1 MPTQDISPGLSRHGV
16 YVADGYG
23 IRIHVHHRHL
33 IVADGHGSQRRE
45 ARFHRATHGLRRLI
59 VLGHSGYIT
68 LEAIRWI
75 QDAQL
80 ALIQIDSDGR
90 VLTTSRLG
98 LNQPALRRA
107 QAQAASQ
114 PVGLDITRSLLRHKI
129 GGQARVA
136 ASLDADVAD
145 VIGSHIGQL
154 DDAPTQNQLRLV
166 EASAA
171 AAYWGLWADIPIRF
185 ASKHEGR
192 VPEHWKTVGP
202 RRSPVSG
209 SPRRAANPV
218 HAIFNYLYALLE
230 AEARI
235 ACLAVGLDPGIGIL
249 HTDQRDRD
257 SLALDLMEAIR
268 PDIDAYILELIGS
281 RTFSADDFHETRRGA
296 CRILQP
302 LTHELAA
309 TLLTWAQR
317 LGPVAE
323 QTASLLHPQSEW
335 VQPLPTPLTQA
346 RRKKGRDQ
354 HRRSQAV
361 PAKAPPQTANRCDSC
376 GVPTRRRAKTCGRCA
391 DEVRRQPDPT
401 RLVRLKEL
409 RNLGRDPAH
418 GGSAAEKRR
427 DTNLAHRDKA
437 NAWDRANERPDPKIF
452 TAEILLALHDVSAGE
467 MARVT
472 GLSAGYCSMIK
483 RGLRIPHPRH
493 WEALASLL
501 SQVTASDSPA

>member
-1 MPTQDISPGLSRHGV
+1 MLSQDISPDLSRYGV

-23 IRIHVHHRHL
+23 IRIHVQNRHL
-33 IVADGHGSQRRE
+33 SVAGGHGSNRRA
-45 ARFHRATHGLRRLI
+45 ARFHRATHGLKRLV

-68 LEAIRWI
+68 LEAIRWV

-90 VLTTSRLG
+90 VLISSRLG
-98 LNQPALRRA
+98 LNQPGLRRA
-107 QAQAASQ
+107 QAQAATND
-114 PVGLDITRSLLRHKI
+114 VGLDITRTILRHKI
-129 GGQARVA
+129 EGQAQVA
-136 ASLDADVAD
+136 ATLDADIAD
-145 VIGSHIGQL
+145 TISSHIGQL
-154 DDAPTQNQLRLV
+154 NDAPTQNQLRLV

-171 AAYWGLWADIPIRF
+171 VAYWSLWADIPIRF

-218 HAIFNYLYALLE
+218 HAILNYLYALLE

-268 PDIDAYILELIGS
+268 PDIDAYVLKLLGS

-317 LGPVAE
+317 LGPIAE
-323 QTASLLHPQSEW
+323 HTASLLHPKSER
-335 VQPLPTPLTQA
+335 VQPLPTPLTQD

-354 HRRSQAV
+354 HRRRRGTR
-361 PAKAPPQTANRCDSC
+361 AKPPQQPGHRCIQC
-376 GVPTRRRAKTCGRCA
+376 GAPTKRRAKTCGQCA
-391 DEVRRQPDPT
+391 DEVRRQPDHT

-409 RNLGRDPAH
+409 RDLGQDPAH

-427 DTNLAHRDKA
+427 ETNIAHQQKA
-437 NAWDRANERPDPKIF
+437 SVWDRANERPDPDIF
-452 TAEILLALHDVSAGE
+452 TREILPALREVSAGE
-467 MARVT
+467 IARTT

-493 WEALASLL
+493 WKVLASLL
-501 SQVTASDSPA
+501 D